1 MPLIKI
7 EARPKGAP
15 PTPEPPRRP
24 RAPEKGEN
32 RGSVGAVALGALV
45 GLAILAGLS
54 LAVVP
59 RLLKSGGGAPAVG
72 PGAQGAPAIGQPAP
86 AGGAAAGS
94 PAPGGAV
101 ANEFPVSINGDYPAD
116 QVVARVG
123 GEALTM
129 KELELHVRVAR
140 ALGSLSGDAMPAWT
154 DGPGMRDLQIK
165 ILKRVIDMMLLR
177 QAMQREKVDPMT
189 IPVDQLLA
197 DFLDRV
203 KATDSQLDQALAR
216 NGVTRADLLRWF
228 ELSRDS
234 NTYVQV
240 KLMEGKDPQ
249 DKALREST
257 VNAWLQQT
265 WQSPGLVTVEFYDPS
280 TPAPG
285 QAPAP

>member
-7 EARPKGAP
+7 ESRPRGEP

-24 RAPEKGEN
+24 RAPDTRDDKG
-32 RGSVGAVALGALV
+32 GVGAVALGALV
-45 GLAILAGLS
+45 GLAILGGLS

-59 RLLKSGGGAPAVG
+59 RLLKGNDPAPTAPSGSLGL
-72 PGAQGAPAIGQPAP
+72 P
-86 AGGAAAGS
+86 AGGSAA
-94 PAPGGAV
+94 PALPPGAAV
-101 ANEFPVSINGDYPAD
+101 ANEFPASINVDYPAD

-123 GEALTM
+123 GMPLTM
-129 KELELHVRVAR
+129 KELENHVRVAR

-177 QAMQREKVDPMT
+177 QAMLRDAVEPMA
-189 IPVDQLLA
+189 IPVDQLLK

-203 KATDSQLDQALAR
+203 GTTDSQLDQALAR
-216 NGVTRADLLRWF
+216 NGVTRAELTRWF

-234 NTYVQV
+234 NTYTQV

-249 DKALREST
+249 DKTLREAT
-257 VNAWLQQT
+257 LNAWLQET
-265 WQSPGLVTVEFYDPS
+265 WESPGLVVVEFYDPS
-280 TPAPG
+280 MPAPG

>member
-15 PTPEPPRRP
+15 PAPEPPRRP
-24 RAPEKGEN
+24 RAPEKRED

-59 RLLKSGGGAPAVG
+59 RLLKGNAAAPTVGPGGLGAPAG
-72 PGAQGAPAIGQPAP
+72 GQAGA
-86 AGGAAAGS
+86 AGGAAAS
-94 PAPGGAV
+94 TPPPGAAV
-101 ANEFPVSINGDYPAD
+101 ANEFPVSINGDYAAD

-129 KELELHVRVAR
+129 KELENHVRVAR
-140 ALGSLSGDAMPAWT
+140 ALGSVSGDPMPAWT

-177 QAMQREKVDPMT
+177 QAMLRDKVEPMT

-203 KATDSQLDQALAR
+203 KSSESQLDQALAR
-216 NGVTRADLLRWF
+216 NGITRAELLRWF

-249 DKALREST
+249 DKVLREST

-265 WQSPGLVTVEFYDPS
+265 WQSPGLVNVEFYDPS

-285 QAPAP
+285 QVPAP

>member
-15 PTPEPPRRP
+15 PAPEPPRRP
-24 RAPEKGEN
+24 RAPEKRED

-59 RLLKSGGGAPAVG
+59 RLLKGNAAA
-72 PGAQGAPAIGQPAP
+72 PGAATNP
-86 AGGAAAGS
+86 AGALGNPIAPAAGS
-94 PAPGGAV
+94 AGTALPPGVAV
-101 ANEFPVSINGDYPAD
+101 ANEFPVSINGDYAAD

-129 KELELHVRVAR
+129 KELENHVRVAR
-140 ALGSLSGDAMPAWT
+140 ALGSISGDPMPAWT

-177 QAMQREKVDPMT
+177 QAMLRDKVEPMT

-203 KATDSQLDQALAR
+203 KSSDSQLDQALAR
-216 NGVTRADLLRWF
+216 NGVTRAELLRWF

-249 DKALREST
+249 DKVLREST

-265 WQSPGLVTVEFYDPS
+265 WQSPGLVNVEFYDPS

-285 QAPAP
+285 QVPAP